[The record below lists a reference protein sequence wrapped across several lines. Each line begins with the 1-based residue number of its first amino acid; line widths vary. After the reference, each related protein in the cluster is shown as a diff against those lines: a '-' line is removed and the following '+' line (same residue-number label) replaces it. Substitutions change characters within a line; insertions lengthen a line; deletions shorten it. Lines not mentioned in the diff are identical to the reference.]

1 MIRQYISWMSFTGE
15 TSTGTTAWPMAIKFS
30 VLMASKTGPITTG
43 RQKPR
48 QFRDG
53 GMG

>member
-1 MIRQYISWMSFTGE
+1 MSRQQFSLMSFTGE
-15 TSTGTTAWPMAIKFS
+15 TSTGTGAWLTEIKFS
-30 VLMASKTGPITTG
+30 ALMGSTTGPITTG
-43 RQKPR
+43 KQKPR